1 MKLTVQKRLA
11 SRLLKVGQNKVKFD
25 PERVNDIKE
34 AITSADLRTL
44 IKEGAV
50 VKEKPKGVSKS
61 RSRKVKLQKKKGRRK
76 GHGSRKGK
84 ATART
89 EKKET
94 WINRIRAQRKLLS
107 SLKEKGKIT
116 KETYSLLY
124 KKAKGGFF
132 RSKRH
137 LLLYLEEQNLIQKT
151 ETKETKK
158 QEEKSKEEKQ

>member
-11 SRLLKVGQNKVKFD
+11 SRLLKAGYNKVKFD
-25 PERVNDIKE
+25 PERLSDIKE
-34 AITSADLRTL
+34 AITSSDLRTL

-61 RSRKVKLQKKKGRRK
+61 RSRKVKEQKKKGRRK

-107 SLKEKGKIT
+107 SLKEQQKIS
-116 KETYSLLY
+116 KETYTLFY
-124 KKAKGGFF
+124 RKAKGGFF

-137 LLLYLEEQNLIQKT
+137 LLLYLEEQNLIQKS
-151 ETKETKK
+151 KDK
-158 QEEKSKEEKQ
+158 Q